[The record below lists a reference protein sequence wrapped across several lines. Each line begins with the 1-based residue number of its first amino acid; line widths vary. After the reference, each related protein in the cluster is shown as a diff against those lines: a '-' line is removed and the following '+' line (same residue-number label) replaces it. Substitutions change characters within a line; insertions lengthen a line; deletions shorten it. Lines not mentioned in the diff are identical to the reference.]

1 MKCAVPCLGG
11 SDGARE
17 RGPVGAQCR
26 VRSPF
31 SSLDDTNATGKRNL
45 DAEFRMCSFIVK
57 RNVDVQIVSIFVYER
72 VFDILMFSS

>member
-1 MKCAVPCLGG
+1 MRCAVPCLGG

-17 RGPVGAQCR
+17 RGPVGAECR

-31 SSLDDTNATGKRNL
+31 SSLDDTNATGKGHL
-45 DAEFRMCSFIVK
+45 CSFIVK
-57 RNVDVQIVSIFVYER
+57 LHVDVQIVNIFVYER